1 MGKVTNAADATTV
14 TVGLLKGWPLP
25 RPGENKQAR
34 GAALVVAG
42 SRQTPGAVL
51 LAAEA
56 AIRAGAGKLQVITV
70 ESVATHVA
78 VALPEALVQG
88 VPETDDGEIHL
99 DATGTI
105 LERADRVDA
114 VLFGPGV
121 MQPPAAAALLEKVLP
136 VLRGNVVLDALA
148 LAYLS
153 EDAHRLHN
161 LPATYVLTPNENEL
175 SLALGVD
182 RGEIQDET
190 HVAAARLAKS
200 SGAVVSSGGTTTWT
214 ASPDGR
220 LWRDDGGGPGLGV
233 SGSGDVKSG
242 LVLGLLARGCEPTQA
257 AVWGAHLHARA
268 GERLASRVGRVGY
281 LARDIPGEVPGILS
295 ELEG

>member
-1 MGKVTNAADATTV
+1 MTGTADATAV
-14 TVGLLKGWPLP
+14 TVGLLKGWLLP
-25 RPGENKQAR
+25 KPGENKKAR
-34 GAALVVAG
+34 GTALVVAG

-70 ESVATHVA
+70 ESVATQLA

-88 VPETDDGEIHL
+88 VTETDDGEIHPDTADIVL
-99 DATGTI
+99 D
-105 LERADRVDA
+105 RADGVDA

-121 MQPPAAAALLEKVLP
+121 MRPPAVAALLEKVLP
-136 VLRGNVVLDALA
+136 TVSGNVVLDALA

-153 EDAHRLHN
+153 EDAHRLTG
-161 LPATYVLTPNENEL
+161 LPADYVLTPNENEL

-182 RGEIQDET
+182 RDELDQDS
-190 HVAAARLAKS
+190 HAAAGRLAS
-200 SGAVVSSGGTTTWT
+200 LSGAVVSSGGTTTWT

-242 LVLGLLARGCEPTQA
+242 IILGLLARGCEPTQA

-281 LARDIPGEVPGILS
+281 LARDIPSEVPGILT
-295 ELEG
+295 ELES